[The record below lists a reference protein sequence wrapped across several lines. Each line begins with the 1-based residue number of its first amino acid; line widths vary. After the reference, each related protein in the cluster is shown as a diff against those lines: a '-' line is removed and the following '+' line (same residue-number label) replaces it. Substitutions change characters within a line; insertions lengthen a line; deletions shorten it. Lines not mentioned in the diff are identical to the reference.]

1 MIKCIYRFFERIN
14 IMEIKKST
22 IYKRLFATY
31 MIVTIF
37 LIGTLDFYFI
47 NRFFKNNIDRS
58 TYINEKV
65 SYDVNE
71 EINKINNS
79 SNKIIENMYSDIS
92 VLEDILLF
100 MNLDKVSYLRTKL
113 DKFSENNSYYYNGI
127 ERFVN
132 LSFGLNDSLEEIS
145 FISYDRM
152 EKNSFNRK
160 NQIKTEHVEQS
171 EFLSENSFNNVST
184 NKNTIE
190 FVRDIKNP
198 INLKSQ
204 GIIIIKYNLNHVN
217 DVFKKYENKHQIIIV
232 DRNGYVIH
240 SSDKDYNYEK
250 YRYYDEILNSNKEAK
265 IEKNYYI
272 NKTINPLGIISVAKI
287 GKSEVNKVSI
297 GLINSIVFVD
307 ALVLII
313 SLSIIYIKLK
323 LLSDRTDKVLV
334 AMDEVKNGN
343 LEVQIPITSD
353 NDEINYISENF
364 NKMCKDL
371 DEYIKKIYLSE
382 IEQKKAEM
390 TALQNQINPH
400 FLYNTLES
408 IRMKAICN
416 GDKEVGKM
424 LYTLSFLF
432 RKQVKD
438 SNIITLKEELDY
450 CTKYIEIFKFRY
462 YDNFNFEISCP
473 SDLEKYKINKFTIQ
487 PLIENYFVH
496 GIRLEDCDN
505 LLKIEVYKEENDILI
520 KIIDNGKGITRTA
533 LEIINYKLI
542 QREKLGNSIGISN
555 VNERIVNE
563 YGENY
568 GVRLKQNKDRGVTL
582 IIKIS
587 CKEV

>member
-1 MIKCIYRFFERIN
+1 
-14 IMEIKKST
+14 MEIKKST

-31 MIVTIF
+31 MLVTIF

-47 NRFFKNNIDRS
+47 NRFFKNNIERNI
-58 TYINEKV
+58 YINDKV
-65 SYDVNE
+65 VYDVNE
-71 EINKINNS
+71 EINKINDS
-79 SNKIIENMYSDIS
+79 SNSIIENMYSDIS
-92 VLEDILLF
+92 VLEDILLY
-100 MNLDKVSYLRTKL
+100 MSTDNVSYLRNKL
-113 DKFSENNSYYYNGI
+113 DKFSESSGYYYNGI
-127 ERFVN
+127 ERFVG
-132 LSFGLNDSLEEIS
+132 LSFGLNDTLEEIS

-152 EKNSFNRK
+152 EMNSFNRRS
-160 NQIKTEHVEQS
+160 QIKTTNVDQKE
-171 EFLSENSFNNVST
+171 LLLNGSFNNIFT

-190 FVRDIKNP
+190 FVREIRSP
-198 INLKSQ
+198 INLRGQ
-204 GIIIIKYNLNHVN
+204 GIIVLKYNLNN
-217 DVFKKYENKHQIIIV
+217 IKNVFKKYESKYQIMTL
-232 DRNGYVIH
+232 DNNGYVIH
-240 SSDKDYNYEK
+240 SSDKEYDYEK
-250 YRYYDEILNSNKEAK
+250 YKYYDEILNSDKK
-265 IEKNYYI
+265 VKLEKSYYI
-272 NKTINPLGIISVAKI
+272 SKIVNPLGITSVAKVA
-287 GKSEVNKVSI
+287 KSEVNKISI

-323 LLSDRTDKVLV
+323 FLSDRTDKILV
-334 AMDEVKNGN
+334 AMNEVKNGN
-343 LEVQIPITSD
+343 LKVQIPITSD

-371 DEYIKKIYLSE
+371 NEYIKKIYLSQ

-462 YDNFNFEISCP
+462 YDNFNFEINCP
-473 SDLEKYKINKFTIQ
+473 KELENCKIIKFTIQ

-505 LLKIEVYKEENDILI
+505 LLKIEVAKEENDIFI
-520 KIIDNGKGITRTA
+520 KIIDNGKGITKTG
-533 LEIINYKLI
+533 LEIINYKLLK
-542 QREKLGNSIGISN
+542 REQLGGSIGISN
-555 VNERIVNE
+555 VNERLINQ

-568 GVRLKQNKDRGVTL
+568 GVKLQENKDRGITL
-582 IIKIS
+582 IVKIS
-587 CKEV
+587 YKEV

>member
-265 IEKNYYI
+265 LEKNYYI

-343 LEVQIPITSD
+343 LGVQIPITSD

-568 GVRLKQNKDRGVTL
+568 GVRLKQNKDRGITL

>member
-79 SNKIIENMYSDIS
+79 SSKIIENMYSDVS

-100 MNLDKVSYLRTKL
+100 MSLDKVSYLRTKL

-160 NQIKTEHVEQS
+160 NQIKTEHVGQG
-171 EFLSENSFNNVST
+171 EFLSENSFNDIST

-190 FVRDIKNP
+190 FIREIRNP

-240 SSDKDYNYEK
+240 SSDKDYDYEK
-250 YRYYDEILNSNKEAK
+250 YKYYDEILNSNKEAK
-265 IEKNYYI
+265 LEKSYYI
-272 NKTINPLGIISVAKI
+272 NKTSNPLGIISVAKI

-323 LLSDRTDKVLV
+323 LLSDRTDKVLA

-343 LEVQIPITSD
+343 LEVEIPITSD

-371 DEYIKKIYLSE
+371 NEHIKKIYLSE

-462 YDNFNFEISCP
+462 YDNFNFEINCP
-473 SDLEKYKINKFTIQ
+473 NDLEKYKINKFTIQ

-520 KIIDNGKGITRTA
+520 KIIDNGRGISRTA
-533 LEIINYKLI
+533 LEIINYKLL

-563 YGENY
+563 YGEDY
-568 GVRLKQNKDRGVTL
+568 GVRLKQNKNRGITL

>member
-1 MIKCIYRFFERIN
+1 
-14 IMEIKKST
+14 MEIKKST

-31 MIVTIF
+31 MIVTIA

-47 NRFFKNNIDRS
+47 NRFLKNNIDRN

-79 SNKIIENMYSDIS
+79 SSKIIENMYSDVS

-100 MNLDKVSYLRTKL
+100 MSLDKVSYLRTKL

-160 NQIKTEHVEQS
+160 NQIKTEHVGQG
-171 EFLSENSFNNVST
+171 EFLSENSFNDIST

-190 FVRDIKNP
+190 FIREIRNP

-240 SSDKDYNYEK
+240 SSDKDYDYEK
-250 YRYYDEILNSNKEAK
+250 YKYYDEILNSNKEAK
-265 IEKNYYI
+265 LEKSYYI
-272 NKTINPLGIISVAKI
+272 NKTSNPLGIISVAKI

-323 LLSDRTDKVLV
+323 LLSDRTDKVLA

-343 LEVQIPITSD
+343 LEVEIPITSD

-371 DEYIKKIYLSE
+371 NEHIKKIYLSE

-462 YDNFNFEISCP
+462 YDNFNFEINCP
-473 SDLEKYKINKFTIQ
+473 NDLEKYKINKFTIQ

>member
-265 IEKNYYI
+265 LEKSYYI
-272 NKTINPLGIISVAKI
+272 NKTSNPLGIISVAKI

-323 LLSDRTDKVLV
+323 LLSDRTDKVLA

-343 LEVQIPITSD
+343 LEVEIPITSD

-371 DEYIKKIYLSE
+371 NEHIKKIYLSE

-462 YDNFNFEISCP
+462 YDNFNFEINCP
-473 SDLEKYKINKFTIQ
+473 NDLEKYKINKFTIQ

-520 KIIDNGKGITRTA
+520 KIIDNGRGISRTA
-533 LEIINYKLI
+533 LEIINYKLL

-568 GVRLKQNKDRGVTL
+568 GVRLKQNKDRGITL

>member
-1 MIKCIYRFFERIN
+1 
-14 IMEIKKST
+14 MEIKKST

-113 DKFSENNSYYYNGI
+113 DKFSANNSYYYNGI

-190 FVRDIKNP
+190 FVRNIKNP

-265 IEKNYYI
+265 LEKNYYI

>member
-190 FVRDIKNP
+190 FVRNIKNP

-265 IEKNYYI
+265 LEKNYYI

-343 LEVQIPITSD
+343 LGVQIPITSD

>member
-1 MIKCIYRFFERIN
+1 
-14 IMEIKKST
+14 MEIKKST

-31 MIVTIF
+31 MLVTIF

-47 NRFFKNNIDRS
+47 NRSFKNNIEKN

-65 SYDVNE
+65 AYDVNE
-71 EINKINNS
+71 EINKINDS
-79 SNKIIENMYSDIS
+79 SNSIIENMYSDIS
-92 VLEDILLF
+92 VLEDILF
-100 MNLDKVSYLRTKL
+100 YMSTDNVSYLKNKL
-113 DKFSENNSYYYNGI
+113 DKFSESSGYYYNGI
-127 ERFVN
+127 ERFTG
-132 LSFGLNDSLEEIS
+132 LSFGLNDNLEEIS

-152 EKNSFNRK
+152 EMNSFNRR
-160 NQIKTEHVEQS
+160 NQIKTTDVDQKDP
-171 EFLSENSFNNVST
+171 LLNGGFNNIFT

-190 FVRDIKNP
+190 FVREIRSP
-198 INLKSQ
+198 INLRGQ
-204 GIIIIKYNLNHVN
+204 GVIVLKYNLNN
-217 DVFKKYENKHQIIIV
+217 IKDVFKKYESKYQIMIL
-232 DRNGYVIH
+232 DNNGYVIH
-240 SSDKDYNYEK
+240 SSDKEYDYEK
-250 YRYYDEILNSNKEAK
+250 YKYYDEISNSDKK
-265 IEKNYYI
+265 IKLEKSYYI
-272 NKTINPLGIISVAKI
+272 SKVVNPLGITSVAKVA
-287 GKSEVNKVSI
+287 KSEVNKISI
-297 GLINSIVFVD
+297 GVINSIVFVD

-323 LLSDRTDKVLV
+323 FLSDRTDKILV

-364 NKMCKDL
+364 NKMCKNL
-371 DEYIKKIYLSE
+371 NEYIKKIYLSQ

-438 SNIITLKEELDY
+438 SNIITLKDELDY

-462 YDNFNFEISCP
+462 YDNFNFEINCP
-473 SDLEKYKINKFTIQ
+473 EELENCKIIKFTIQ

-496 GIRLEDCDN
+496 GIRFEDCDN
-505 LLKIEVYKEENDILI
+505 LLKIEVAKEENDIFI
-520 KIIDNGKGITRTA
+520 KIIDNGKGITKTG
-533 LEIINYKLI
+533 LEIINYKLLK
-542 QREKLGNSIGISN
+542 REHLGGSIGISN
-555 VNERIVNE
+555 VNERLINQ

-568 GVRLKQNKDRGVTL
+568 GVKLQANKDRGITL
-582 IIKIS
+582 IVKIS
-587 CKEV
+587 YKEV

>member
-265 IEKNYYI
+265 LEKNYYI

>member
-1 MIKCIYRFFERIN
+1 
-14 IMEIKKST
+14 MEIKKST

-71 EINKINNS
+71 EINKINDS

-113 DKFSENNSYYYNGI
+113 DKFSQNNSYYYNGI

-145 FISYDRM
+145 FISYERM
-152 EKNSFNRK
+152 EKNSFNRR
-160 NQIKTEHVEQS
+160 NQIKTEHVEKN
-171 EFLSENSFNNVST
+171 EFLSANSFNNIST

-190 FVRDIKNP
+190 FVREIKNP
-198 INLKSQ
+198 VNLKAQ

-217 DVFKKYENKHQIIIV
+217 DVFKKYEDKHQIIIV
-232 DRNGYVIH
+232 DSDGYVIH
-240 SSDKDYNYEK
+240 SSDKDYDYEK

-265 IEKNYYI
+265 LEKSYYI
-272 NKTINPLGIISVAKI
+272 NKTVNPLGIISVAKI

-323 LLSDRTDKVLV
+323 LLSDRTDKVLF

-343 LEVQIPITSD
+343 LEVEIPITSD

-371 DEYIKKIYLSE
+371 NEYIKKIYLSE

-473 SDLEKYKINKFTIQ
+473 SELEKYKINKFTIQ

-505 LLKIEVYKEENDILI
+505 LLKIEVYREENDILI
-520 KIIDNGKGITRTA
+520 NIIDNGKGVTRTT
-533 LEIINYKLI
+533 LEIINYKLT

>member
-265 IEKNYYI
+265 LEKNYYI

-568 GVRLKQNKDRGVTL
+568 GVRLKKNKDRGVTL

>member
-265 IEKNYYI
+265 LEKNYYI

-343 LEVQIPITSD
+343 LGVQIPITSD

>member
-1 MIKCIYRFFERIN
+1 MIKYTYRSFERIN
-14 IMEIKKST
+14 AMEIKKST

-31 MIVTIF
+31 MLVTIF

-47 NRFFKNNIDRS
+47 NRFFKNNVERN

-65 SYDVNE
+65 VYDVND
-71 EINKINNS
+71 EINKISNS
-79 SNKIIENMYSDIS
+79 SNSIIENMYSDIS

-100 MNLDKVSYLRTKL
+100 MSTDSVSYLKNKL
-113 DKFSENNSYYYNGI
+113 DKFSDSSSYYYNGI
-127 ERFVN
+127 ERFVW

-145 FISYDRM
+145 FISYDRN
-152 EKNSFNRK
+152 EINSFNRK
-160 NQIKTEHVEQS
+160 NQIKTKKTDPKDLLVEG
-171 EFLSENSFNNVST
+171 NFNNIFT
-184 NKNTIE
+184 DKNTIE
-190 FVRDIKNP
+190 FVREIRNP
-198 INLKSQ
+198 INLKGQ
-204 GIIIIKYNLNHVN
+204 GVIVLKYNLNHIK
-217 DVFKKYENKHQIIIV
+217 DVFKKYENKYEIIILNN
-232 DRNGYVIH
+232 DGYIVH
-240 SSDKDYNYEK
+240 SSNKEYEYEK
-250 YRYYDEILNSNKEAK
+250 YKYYNEIVNSDKEAK
-265 IEKNYYI
+265 LDKGYYI
-272 NKTINPLGIISVAKI
+272 NKTTNPLGITSVAKI
-287 GKSEVNKVSI
+287 AKREVNKVPI

-323 LLSDRTDKVLV
+323 FLSDRTDKILV
-334 AMDEVKNGN
+334 AMEEVKNGN
-343 LEVQIPITSD
+343 LEVEIPITSD

-371 DEYIKKIYLSE
+371 NEYIKKIYLSQ

-438 SNIITLKEELDY
+438 SNIITLKDELNY
-450 CTKYIEIFKFRY
+450 CSKYIEIFKFRY
-462 YDNFNFEISCP
+462 YDSFNFEINCP
-473 SDLEKYKINKFTIQ
+473 KELENYKIIKFTIQ

-505 LLKIEVYKEENDILI
+505 LLKIQVAKEENDIFI
-520 KIIDNGKGITRTA
+520 KIIDNGKGITKTA
-533 LEIINYKLI
+533 LEIINYKLL
-542 QREKLGNSIGISN
+542 QREQLGSSIGISN
-555 VNERIVNE
+555 VNERLINE
-563 YGENY
+563 YGEGY
-568 GVRLKQNKDRGVTL
+568 GVRLEANEDRGITL
-582 IIKIS
+582 IVKIS

>member
-1 MIKCIYRFFERIN
+1 
-14 IMEIKKST
+14 MEIKKST

-113 DKFSENNSYYYNGI
+113 DKFSQNNSYYYNGI

-145 FISYDRM
+145 FISYERM
-152 EKNSFNRK
+152 EKNSFNRR

-171 EFLSENSFNNVST
+171 EFLSANSFNNIST

-190 FVRDIKNP
+190 FVREIKNP
-198 INLKSQ
+198 VNLKAQ

-217 DVFKKYENKHQIIIV
+217 DVFKKYEDKHQIIIV
-232 DRNGYVIH
+232 DSDGYVIH
-240 SSDKDYNYEK
+240 SSDKDYDYEK

-265 IEKNYYI
+265 LEKSYYI
-272 NKTINPLGIISVAKI
+272 NKTVNPLGIISVAKI

-323 LLSDRTDKVLV
+323 LLSDRTDKVLF

-343 LEVQIPITSD
+343 LEVEIPITSD

-371 DEYIKKIYLSE
+371 NEYIKKIYLSE

-473 SDLEKYKINKFTIQ
+473 SELEKYKINKFTIQ

-505 LLKIEVYKEENDILI
+505 LLKIEVYREENDILI
-520 KIIDNGKGITRTA
+520 NIIDNGKGVTRTT
-533 LEIINYKLI
+533 LEIINYKLT

>member
-232 DRNGYVIH
+232 DRNGYVIY

-265 IEKNYYI
+265 LEKNYYI

>member
-1 MIKCIYRFFERIN
+1 
-14 IMEIKKST
+14 MEIKKST

-265 IEKNYYI
+265 LEKNYYI

-364 NKMCKDL
+364 N
-371 DEYIKKIYLSE
+371 KIYLSE

>member
-113 DKFSENNSYYYNGI
+113 DKFSANNSYYYNGI

-190 FVRDIKNP
+190 FVRNIKNP

-265 IEKNYYI
+265 LEKNYYI

>member
-1 MIKCIYRFFERIN
+1 
-14 IMEIKKST
+14 MEIKKST

-265 IEKNYYI
+265 LEKNYYI

>member
-265 IEKNYYI
+265 LEKNYYI

-307 ALVLII
+307 ALLLII

>member
-113 DKFSENNSYYYNGI
+113 DKFSQNNSYYYNGI

-190 FVRDIKNP
+190 FIREIRNP

-265 IEKNYYI
+265 LEKNYYI

-343 LEVQIPITSD
+343 LGVQIPITSD

>member
-113 DKFSENNSYYYNGI
+113 DKFSQNNSYYYNGI

-265 IEKNYYI
+265 LEKNYYI

-343 LEVQIPITSD
+343 LGVQIPITSD

-568 GVRLKQNKDRGVTL
+568 GVRLKQNKDRGITL

>member
-113 DKFSENNSYYYNGI
+113 DKFSANNSYYYNGI

-190 FVRDIKNP
+190 FVRNIKNP

-265 IEKNYYI
+265 LEKNYYI

-343 LEVQIPITSD
+343 LGVQIPITSD

>member
-1 MIKCIYRFFERIN
+1 
-14 IMEIKKST
+14 MEIKKST

-31 MIVTIF
+31 MIVTIA

-47 NRFFKNNIDRS
+47 NRFLKNNIDRN

-79 SNKIIENMYSDIS
+79 SSKIIENMYSDVS

-100 MNLDKVSYLRTKL
+100 MSLDKVSYLRTKL

-160 NQIKTEHVEQS
+160 NQIKTEHVGQG
-171 EFLSENSFNNVST
+171 EFLSENSFNDIST

-190 FVRDIKNP
+190 FIREIRNP

-240 SSDKDYNYEK
+240 SSDKDYDYEK
-250 YRYYDEILNSNKEAK
+250 YKYYDEILNSNKEAK
-265 IEKNYYI
+265 LEKSYYI
-272 NKTINPLGIISVAKI
+272 NKTSNPLGIISVAKI

-323 LLSDRTDKVLV
+323 LLSDRTDKVLA

-343 LEVQIPITSD
+343 LEVEIPITSD

-371 DEYIKKIYLSE
+371 NEHIKKIYLSE

-462 YDNFNFEISCP
+462 YDNFNFEINCP
-473 SDLEKYKINKFTIQ
+473 NDLEKYKINKFTIQ

-520 KIIDNGKGITRTA
+520 KIIDNGRGISRTA
-533 LEIINYKLI
+533 LEIINYKLL

-568 GVRLKQNKDRGVTL
+568 GVRLKQNKDRGITL

>member
-113 DKFSENNSYYYNGI
+113 DKFSQNNSYYYNGI

-265 IEKNYYI
+265 LEKNYYI

-323 LLSDRTDKVLV
+323 LLSDRTDKVFV

-343 LEVQIPITSD
+343 LGVQIPITSD

-568 GVRLKQNKDRGVTL
+568 GVRLKQNKDRGITL

>member
-1 MIKCIYRFFERIN
+1 
-14 IMEIKKST
+14 MEIKKST

-265 IEKNYYI
+265 LEKNYYI

-568 GVRLKQNKDRGVTL
+568 GVRLKKNKDRGVTL

>member
-1 MIKCIYRFFERIN
+1 
-14 IMEIKKST
+14 MEIKKST

-31 MIVTIF
+31 MIVTIA

-47 NRFFKNNIDRS
+47 NRFLKNNIDRN

-79 SNKIIENMYSDIS
+79 SSKIIENMYSDVS

-100 MNLDKVSYLRTKL
+100 MSLDKVSYLRTKL

-160 NQIKTEHVEQS
+160 NQIKTEHVGQG
-171 EFLSENSFNNVST
+171 EFLSENSFNDIST

-190 FVRDIKNP
+190 FIREIRNP

-240 SSDKDYNYEK
+240 SSDKDYDYEK
-250 YRYYDEILNSNKEAK
+250 YKYYDEILNSNKEAK
-265 IEKNYYI
+265 LEKSYYI
-272 NKTINPLGIISVAKI
+272 NKTSNPLGIISVAKI

-323 LLSDRTDKVLV
+323 LLSDRTDKVLA

-343 LEVQIPITSD
+343 LEVEIPITSD

-371 DEYIKKIYLSE
+371 NEHIKKIYLSE

-462 YDNFNFEISCP
+462 YDNFNFEINCP
-473 SDLEKYKINKFTIQ
+473 NDLEKYKINKFTIQ

-520 KIIDNGKGITRTA
+520 KIIDNGRGISRTA
-533 LEIINYKLI
+533 LEIINYKLL

-563 YGENY
+563 YGEDY
-568 GVRLKQNKDRGVTL
+568 GVRLKQNKNRGIIL

>member
-1 MIKCIYRFFERIN
+1 
-14 IMEIKKST
+14 MEIKKST

-31 MIVTIF
+31 MIVTIA

-47 NRFFKNNIDRS
+47 NRFLKNNIDRN

-79 SNKIIENMYSDIS
+79 SSKIIENMYSDVS

-100 MNLDKVSYLRTKL
+100 MSLDKVSYLRTKL

-160 NQIKTEHVEQS
+160 NQIKTEHVGQG
-171 EFLSENSFNNVST
+171 EFLSENSFNDIST

-190 FVRDIKNP
+190 FIREIRNP

-240 SSDKDYNYEK
+240 SSDKDYDYEK
-250 YRYYDEILNSNKEAK
+250 YKYYDEILNSNKEAK
-265 IEKNYYI
+265 LEKSYYI
-272 NKTINPLGIISVAKI
+272 NKTSNPLGIISVAKI

-323 LLSDRTDKVLV
+323 LLSDRTDKVLA

-343 LEVQIPITSD
+343 LEVEIPITSD

-371 DEYIKKIYLSE
+371 NEHIKKIYLSE

-462 YDNFNFEISCP
+462 YDNFNFEINCP
-473 SDLEKYKINKFTIQ
+473 NDLEKYKINKFTIQ

-520 KIIDNGKGITRTA
+520 KIIDNGRGISRTA
-533 LEIINYKLI
+533 LEIINYKLL

-563 YGENY
+563 YGEDY
-568 GVRLKQNKDRGVTL
+568 GVRLKQNKNRGITL